1 VDPKRKTGASAQPRR
16 RKNLK
21 TQKKIRTQTRANSDH
36 RVFYKL
42 DITIAL
48 QIFFLKQQK
57 SKSAKKRNPPCP
69 RAFFDPKN
77 CPKKLAE
84 NAAH

>member
-21 TQKKIRTQTRANSDH
+21 TQKKIR
-36 RVFYKL
+36 VFYKL

-48 QIFFLKQQK
+48 QNFFLKQQK